1 MSVAE
6 ALSFG
11 LPVLISNRVN
21 IWREIDSDR
30 AGYVEN
36 DDLEGTIRLIERW
49 QKTNETERMTMRQ
62 SARYCFQSRFEIDQ
76 AAASLVRIL
85 QQPAQQ

>member
-6 ALSFG
+6 SLSFG
-11 LPVLISNRVN
+11 VPVLISNRVN
-21 IWREIDSDR
+21 IWREIDADR

-36 DDLEGTIRLIERW
+36 DDLQGTLRLIETW
-49 QKTNETERMTMRQ
+49 LNTNEDERTAMREN
-62 SARYCFQSRFEIDQ
+62 ARRCFQTRFDINH

-85 QQPAQQ
+85 QVPGA